1 MQTRLLSKFEYHAT
15 FLEPC
20 QNVTET
26 ARDVLDIWPYV
37 AAVPRPDLW
46 GHDIIPE
53 SVERVYRRGEA
64 QFDHVLVETTTRN
77 VFLVVVV
84 DLPSDR
90 VFGHFLL
97 DLNEEYGL
105 LTPQ

>member
-1 MQTRLLSKFEYHAT
+1 MY
-15 FLEPC
+15 
-20 QNVTET
+20 
-26 ARDVLDIWPYV
+26 
-37 AAVPRPDLW
+37 PREELW
-46 GHDIIPE
+46 SHRVVPE
-53 SVERVYRRGEA
+53 SVERVYRRGDA

-84 DLPSDR
+84 DLREDGIL
-90 VFGHFLL
+90 GHFLL